1 VRWHRPRPLAW
12 TSVLALVAVLVLAG
26 CGGRAPSGGGGGT
39 GEGGELTLWTHNAG
53 NKEELA
59 IVNQIVS
66 DYNASQTKNKVKVQ
80 AFPQAA
86 YNDAVT
92 AAATSK
98 KLPCILDMDAPIVPN
113 WAWAG
118 YLAKLDLPQDLVD
131 KQLPSTLGKWKDQL
145 YSIGYYDAALGLFA
159 RKSALDAAGIPVAT
173 VDKPWTAQQFDQ
185 ALQKI
190 KASGKYQYVLDLGT
204 GDPTPEWW
212 TYGYSPFLQSFGGDL
227 IDRNT
232 YTTASGVLNGDK
244 ALAWANWFQ
253 GLIKNKYTPAKSGT
267 DPFADFVNGKSAMVW
282 SGSWSATNLEKVKD
296 GVVMPPPDFGTA
308 PRSAVAPGSGAS
320 APAARTRPARW
331 TI

>member
-12 TSVLALVAVLVLAG
+12 TSVVALVAVLVLAG
-26 CGGRAPSGGGGGT
+26 CGGKAPSGGGGSS
-39 GEGGELTLWTHNAG
+39 EGGELTLWTHNAG

-66 DYNASQTKNKVKVQ
+66 DYNASQTKNQVKVQ

-118 YLAKLDLPQDLVD
+118 YLAKLDLPQDVVD

-173 VDKPWTAQQFDQ
+173 VDKPWTAQEFDQ

-190 KASGKYQYVLDLGT
+190 KASGKYQHVLDLGT
-204 GDPTPEWW
+204 GDATPEWW

-244 ALAWANWFQ
+244 AMAWANWFQ
-253 GLIKNKYTPAKSGT
+253 GLVKNKYTPA
-267 DPFADFVNGKSAMVW
+267 
-282 SGSWSATNLEKVKD
+282 
-296 GVVMPPPDFGTA
+296 
-308 PRSAVAPGSGAS
+308 
-320 APAARTRPARW
+320 
-331 TI
+331 